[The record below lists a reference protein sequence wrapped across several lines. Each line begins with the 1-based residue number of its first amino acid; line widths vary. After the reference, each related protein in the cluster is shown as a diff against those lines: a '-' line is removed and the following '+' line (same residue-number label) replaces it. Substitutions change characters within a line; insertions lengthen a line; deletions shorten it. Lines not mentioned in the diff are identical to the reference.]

1 MRVSAI
7 IALSTAT
14 IGSTVAART
23 LGEVIIAG
31 LLSSNTAYVVQ
42 GGVVVGVLA
51 VLISNL
57 FREIEVRLVPAATD

>member
-1 MRVSAI
+1 M
-7 IALSTAT
+7 
-14 IGSTVAART
+14 
-23 LGEVIIAG
+23 IIAG

-57 FREIEVRLVPAATD
+57 FREIELRLVPTATN